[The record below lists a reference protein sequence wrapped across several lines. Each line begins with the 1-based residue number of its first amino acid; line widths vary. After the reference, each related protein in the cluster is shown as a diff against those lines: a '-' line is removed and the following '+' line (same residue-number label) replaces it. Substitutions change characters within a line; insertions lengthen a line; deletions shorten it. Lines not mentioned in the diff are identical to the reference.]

1 MSRLIINNFNEF
13 AQHIG
18 QELGVSDY
26 LTITQEQIDLFADA
40 TLDHQWIHVDTERAR
55 TESPYKSTIAHGYLN
70 LSVLPYLWGQIL
82 EVNNVKML
90 VNYGIEKLRFNRPVL
105 AGDAVRL
112 RASLVSLANLR
123 GIAKAEIKVSLE
135 IKDSPRRS
143 TTTTTATTSWT
154 KNSAPCPSPPAA
166 SPRRRSRCRSKSRTA
181 PKRPS
186 MRRSCFSIISN
197 SAKRIVN

>member
-82 EVNNVKML
+82 EVN
-90 VNYGIEKLRFNRPVL
+90 YGIEKLRFNRPVL

-135 IKDSPRRS
+135 IKDSPK
-143 TTTTTATTSWT
+143 TALDATVV
-154 KNSAPCPSPPAA
+154 
-166 SPRRRSRCRSKSRTA
+166 
-181 PKRPS
+181 
-186 MRRSCFSIISN
+186 FLYHFQ
-197 SAKRIVN
+197 

>member
-90 VNYGIEKLRFNRPVL
+90 VNYGIEKLRFNDHCAPP
-105 AGDAVRL
+105 AGV
-112 RASLVSLANLR
+112 V
-123 GIAKAEIKVSLE
+123 
-135 IKDSPRRS
+135 
-143 TTTTTATTSWT
+143 ATS
-154 KNSAPCPSPPAA
+154 AA
-166 SPRRRSRCRSKSRTA
+166 SPAEIPEPRCDGRF
-181 PKRPS
+181 PQ
-186 MRRSCFSIISN
+186 
-197 SAKRIVN
+197 

>member
-1 MSRLIINNFNEF
+1 MRPEQTFFVYL
-13 AQHIG
+13 QHITKRHEPVNH
-18 QELGVSDY
+18 QQFQRIRPAHRSGVSDY

-135 IKDSPRRS
+135 IKDSPK
-143 TTTTTATTSWT
+143 TALDATVV
-154 KNSAPCPSPPAA
+154 
-166 SPRRRSRCRSKSRTA
+166 
-181 PKRPS
+181 
-186 MRRSCFSIISN
+186 FLYHFQ
-197 SAKRIVN
+197 

>member
-90 VNYGIEKLRFNRPVL
+90 CW
-105 AGDAVRL
+105 
-112 RASLVSLANLR
+112 RATQSGCA
-123 GIAKAEIKVSLE
+123 
-135 IKDSPRRS
+135 PRWCRS
-143 TTTTTATTSWT
+143 QTS
-154 KNSAPCPSPPAA
+154 AA

>member
-105 AGDAVRL
+105 AGSPAARL
-112 RASLVSLANLR
+112 AGVARKPPRHRQGGDQGVARNQGQPQNGPRCDGRVSLSFP
-123 GIAKAEIKVSLE
+123 IAPNGS
-135 IKDSPRRS
+135 
-143 TTTTTATTSWT
+143 
-154 KNSAPCPSPPAA
+154 
-166 SPRRRSRCRSKSRTA
+166 
-181 PKRPS
+181 
-186 MRRSCFSIISN
+186 
-197 SAKRIVN
+197 